1 MPDELTRKASEK
13 TVFRSFLRYRRNAG
27 HTVSKQSS
35 AGSWVVAVIVVV
47 IVIAAGGYLA
57 YRAMHPATPAPEAMP
72 ATAASAASTS
82 TAEPIQHPI
91 SQASVP
97 ASASTAPLPAL
108 DGSDASVLSA
118 LQGLAGGQDLDS
130 LLVHGQIIERIVATV
145 DALPRRALG
154 HSVLPVHAPKGSF
167 AVNQSSGVTV
177 MDASNAARY
186 APYMTLLE
194 GMDAKALV
202 DWYVH
207 AYPLFQQAYR
217 QLGYPKG
224 YFNDR
229 LVVAIDNLLAAPD
242 LAQPPALTPVN
253 GHYEYVDPALES
265 LSVGQKMMLR
275 VGPADEAAI
284 KAKLREVRAQL
295 TGKTFPS
302 SK

>member
-1 MPDELTRKASEK
+1 
-13 TVFRSFLRYRRNAG
+13 
-27 HTVSKQSS
+27 VSKQSS
-35 AGSWVVAVIVVV
+35 AGSWVVAVIVLV
-47 IVIAAGGYLA
+47 IVIAAGGYMA
-57 YRAMHPATPAPEAMP
+57 YRAMHPAATAPTAATPATSGSTTTTP
-72 ATAASAASTS
+72 A
-82 TAEPIQHPI
+82 AEPIQHPI
-91 SQASVP
+91 SRATAP

-108 DGSDASVLSA
+108 DDSDASVLSA

-130 LLVHGQIIERIVATV
+130 LLFKGQIVERIVATV
-145 DALPRRALG
+145 DALPRHALG
-154 HSVLPVHAPKGSF
+154 RSVLPVHAPKGAF
-167 AVNQSSGVTV
+167 AVTQANGATV
-177 MDASNAARY
+177 MDERNAARY
-186 APYMTLLE
+186 APYMKLLE

-229 LVVAIDNLLAAPD
+229 LIVAIDDLLATPD
-242 LAQPPALTPVN
+242 PAQPPALTPVN

-265 LSVGQKMMLR
+265 LSVGQKMLLR
-275 VGPADEAAI
+275 SGSTDEAAI

-295 TGKTFPS
+295 TGKALPT